1 MSAGVASTL
10 RAEVEDFLYHEAALL
25 DDWNVDDWVAL
36 WSDDARYIVP
46 TNDNP
51 NADPDNDLMYIYH
64 DLKLLKGLAV
74 RLKSVRAHREY
85 PWSTTRHV
93 ISNVR
98 AREEDDGTVSAQAG
112 FMVWRFR
119 NLDTDCYVGGYEYLL
134 SRTEAGFKIRS
145 KRVLLDAWR
154 LAPMG
159 AISIIL

>member
-1 MSAGVASTL
+1 VSASVVSTL

-25 DDWNVDDWVAL
+25 DEWNVDDWVDL
-36 WSDDARYIVP
+36 WADDARYIVP

-51 NADPDNDLMYIYH
+51 DGDPDNDLMYIYH

-98 AREEDDGTVSAQAG
+98 AHEEDDDTISARAG

-119 NLDTDCYVGGYEYLL
+119 NADTDCYVGGYEYVLA
-134 SRTEAGFKIRS
+134 RTEDGLKIRT
-145 KRVLLDAWR
+145 KRVLLDAWT

>member
-1 MSAGVASTL
+1 
-10 RAEVEDFLYHEAALL
+10 
-25 DDWNVDDWVAL
+25 
-36 WSDDARYIVP
+36 
-46 TNDNP
+46 
-51 NADPDNDLMYIYH
+51 
-64 DLKLLKGLAV
+64 LLKGLAA

-98 AREEDDGTVSAQAG
+98 ASAGDDDTVSAKAG

-119 NLDTDCYVGGYEYLL
+119 NADTDCYVGGYEYVLVR
-134 SRTEAGFKIRS
+134 SDDGFKIRS
-145 KRVLLDAWR
+145 KRVLLDAWT